1 MAKQNIKPDKRNYR
15 KHSTENQEMI
25 KNSLLDN
32 GAGRSILLDNEN
44 EIIAGNE
51 TFNQAQQLG
60 IPVKIIE
67 TDGKELI
74 ALKRTDLSTD
84 DEARKQLAI
93 VDNLASDKSAFD
105 FGLLTEDFEI
115 DFLKDV
121 GFDDF
126 DLGIGEAKEPEIDPN
141 IIQEKYETYLN
152 NNIKQI
158 VLYFEEKEYGAILE
172 KLHKIAEKHEL
183 SDNSSVVV
191 KLLELYEN
199 SENEK

>member
-32 GAGRSILLDNEN
+32 GAGRSILLDNDN

-67 TDGKELI
+67 TDGKTLI
-74 ALKRTDLSTD
+74 AIKRTDLSTD

-93 VDNLASDKSAFD
+93 VDNLASDKSEFD
-105 FGLLTEDFEI
+105 FGLLTEDFKI

-126 DLGIGEAKEPEIDPN
+126 DLGLHEVQEPDIDPN
-141 IIQEKYETYLN
+141 IVQEKYETYLN

-158 VLYFEEKEYGAILE
+158 VLYFEEKDFGNVLE
-172 KLHKIAEKHEL
+172 KLHKVAEKHNL
-183 SDNSSVVV
+183 SDNSSVIV
-191 KLLELYEN
+191 KLLELHGE
-199 SENEK
+199 